1 MAQLLLNIDA
11 EPADKM
17 NLQALSFQ
25 DFMPGSPASSM
36 SSQMEGSAIG
46 LGTIG
51 SSMLKPQA
59 CELVKVWVMDSQQS
73 WPAPHL
79 QSSRVPSPHNPV
91 MERTC
96 EGIPSLALR
105 APTLAQLSDSIPT
118 TIGET
123 MLKSKNT
130 AGT

>member
-1 MAQLLLNIDA
+1 MAKKKSSLGKAASELKYLLLSLPFILMYSNTRNSSDIAQLLLNIDA

-25 DFMPGSPASSM
+25 DFMPGSAASSM

-59 CELVKVWVMDSQQS
+59 CELVKVWVMDS
-73 WPAPHL
+73 HGL
-79 QSSRVPSPHNPV
+79 LL
-91 MERTC
+91 TF
-96 EGIPSLALR
+96 SLAAFPR
-105 APTLAQLSDSIPT
+105 HT
-118 TIGET
+118 TQ
-123 MLKSKNT
+123 
-130 AGT
+130 